1 MPVAAAAPDTPRSVL
16 RPGALHRVE
25 AKLAAARSSPEA
37 RNELASRIK
46 DWERQR
52 RATLYAHHNFLVEN
66 RAELPGR
73 TWDTVHKRRSMLYAT
88 ECRKVDAAQ
97 ERRLKLLEEAELR
110 RVEKGRRDAQRHA
123 EVPGHQSSP
132 YSTTDPTDRLSAM
145 YAQAEARLPPRP
157 LSQGQRRPATAGP
170 SSAARLPSP
179 PRPQSAA
186 AGHAVSPSMRGRL
199 PSPPRPQSAAAGHA
213 ASPSTRGRR
222 RQWQGLGSVGS
233 PGLADSKVELA

>member
-16 RPGALHRVE
+16 RPGAFHRVE

-52 RATLYAHHNFLVEN
+52 RATLYAHHNFLLEN

-123 EVPGHQSSP
+123 E
-132 YSTTDPTDRLSAM
+132 
-145 YAQAEARLPPRP
+145 AEARLPPRRP
-157 LSQGQRRPATAGP
+157 MSRGQRRPATAGP

-186 AGHAVSPSMRGRL
+186 AGNAVSPSMRGRL

>member
-1 MPVAAAAPDTPRSVL
+1 MVPPLDGACPGGLNRRVACPLQIRETCRLRERARRATEVAGRHAMPVAAAAPDTPRSVL

-170 SSAARLPSP
+170 SSTYLL
-179 PRPQSAA
+179 RP
-186 AGHAVSPSMRGRL
+186 
-199 PSPPRPQSAAAGHA
+199 
-213 ASPSTRGRR
+213 
-222 RQWQGLGSVGS
+222 
-233 PGLADSKVELA
+233 